1 METPCRPCH
10 DFVMNSLVSFLYHIA
25 LDEDDN
31 PFRFVNVG
39 DGPTRYTI
47 VNFQKHP
54 SKQTYNWQKVGDY
67 SSKFKMI
74 FLALCENG

>member
-1 METPCRPCH
+1 M
-10 DFVMNSLVSFLYHIA
+10 A

-54 SKQTYNWQKVGDY
+54 SKMTYNWQKVGDY
-67 SSKFKMI
+67 SSEFNTSLPSFVPDVVNAKRNPIQK
-74 FLALCENG
+74 